1 MASMTGRYDH
11 TIDRKGRLFL
21 PAKLR
26 AELGNPVYLAVG
38 TDFCLDI
45 YPQEGWDGLA
55 AKVAALPNSQ
65 AAMMDVFFANASRC
79 EPDSQWR
86 ILIPQTL
93 REYAGLED
101 DVVVTGNGPKAK
113 IWSRKRWEE
122 KEAKELNPANLAN
135 IMATLGL

>member
-11 TIDRKGRLFL
+11 TIDPKGRIFL

-45 YPQEGWDGLA
+45 YPQEAWDALA
-55 AKVAALPNSQ
+55 EKVAALPTSQ
-65 AAMMDVFFANASRC
+65 AARMDVFFANASRC

-93 REYAGLED
+93 RDYAGLAD

-122 KEAKELNPANLAN
+122 KVAKELNPANVAD
-135 IMATLGL
+135 IMASLGL